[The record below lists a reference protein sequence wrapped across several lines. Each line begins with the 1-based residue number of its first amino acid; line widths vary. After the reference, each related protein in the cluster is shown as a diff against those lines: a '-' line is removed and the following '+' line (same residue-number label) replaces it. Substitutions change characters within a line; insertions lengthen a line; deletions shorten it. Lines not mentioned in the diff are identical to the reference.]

1 MRVRGGKGSAVTT
14 ALIVVLVL
22 AVAGMGGY
30 IFISRN
36 SAQPEQEQ
44 KEKRNYVVTQEN
56 ADEVVEQMVERASRD
71 AGSYTATMNSTWHF
85 PDGKSP
91 STDAYVANSADNKWP
106 VWFDVTLS
114 DGRTVYESPILPVD
128 TYIREFTLDE
138 ELPEGTYGG
147 SVTYHLV
154 DEEQEELSTLSIG
167 VTIYVDG

>member
-1 MRVRGGKGSAVTT
+1 MRVRGGKGFAATT
-14 ALIVVLVL
+14 ALIIILVLV
-22 AVAGMGGY
+22 VAGMGGY
-30 IFISRN
+30 IFFSRN
-36 SAQPEQEQ
+36 SVQAEQ

-147 SVTYHLV
+147 TITYHLV
-154 DEEQEELSTLSIG
+154 DENQDELSTLSIG
-167 VTIYVDG
+167 ITIYVDG